1 MINLEDIESG
11 IMIMFLLSFIWVE
24 GFENDCNV
32 VMVII
37 VGEMMDVVL
46 IIENMGVVLFEFN
59 CVLYIYFYVD
69 YI

>member
-1 MINLEDIESG
+1 MIYLEDIESG

-32 VMVII
+32 IMVII